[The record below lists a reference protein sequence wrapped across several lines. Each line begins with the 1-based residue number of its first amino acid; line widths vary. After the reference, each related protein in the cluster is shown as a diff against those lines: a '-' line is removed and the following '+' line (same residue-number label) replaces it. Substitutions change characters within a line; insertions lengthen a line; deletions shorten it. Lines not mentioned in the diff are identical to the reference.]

1 MEITRPTY
9 LEIDLNNFK
18 YNIGQIRKMVGEK
31 TDIMPVLKANAY
43 GTYIN
48 KNLEA

>member
-18 YNIGQIRKMVGEK
+18 YNIEQIKKMVGA
-31 TDIMPVLKANAY
+31 TV
-43 GTYIN
+43 
-48 KNLEA
+48 